1 MDSETFDALNILR
14 KRVFWIEESL
24 KLFETVF
31 KAYISRI
38 EDLESRVESMESI
51 VETLKELYME
61 GLVA

>member
-1 MDSETFDALNILR
+1 VDSETFDALNILR

-38 EDLESRVESMESI
+38 EDLECRVESMESI